1 MKTNDPASSLQT
13 IRGTGEVVTSSSTG
27 IDSKVNKT
35 TFYEIDAE
43 VLEHLPIMYQ
53 KMAGVF
59 VDSGRLVITNGPVR
73 SSMVR
78 VEDSYAA

>member
-35 TFYEIDAE
+35 TVYEIDAD
-43 VLEHLPIMYQ
+43 VLDHLPKIYQ

-59 VDSGRLVITNGPVR
+59 INSGRLIIVDGMSQRANV
-73 SSMVR
+73 
-78 VEDSYAA
+78 D